1 MSNTQKQELWN
12 ERIQDFRASGLEPK
26 AGARN
31 TGGLQVGQLGY
42 WLRKSKTEASSSN
55 GRWLSLD
62 TIALPGSGI
71 SLRIGSMVLEI
82 ERGFDQEVLAD
93 VVRSLMAVC

>member
-12 ERIQDFRASGLEPK
+12 ERIQDFRTSGLSQK
-26 AGARN
+26 AWCEEH
-31 TGGLQVGQLGY
+31 GLQVGQLGY
-42 WLRKSKTEASSSN
+42 WLRKSKTQASSSN